1 VKKHQQRSTETQE
14 RILNA
19 AEITFARSGYDATS
33 VSAIC
38 RAADVSKGAFYH
50 HFDSKQAVFLQLL
63 NRWLASMDA
72 AMSLMGESSADVP
85 ERIMAMSGIVNHLLQ
100 ISDKDLLLY
109 LEFLNRA
116 ARDQALWGELIK
128 PYQRYRDAFGGLIQQ
143 GIREGSLPGVD
154 PAAGSALIIGL
165 AIGLL
170 IQGFLDPQGADWVSV
185 SREGI
190 SILLEG
196 LKE

>member
-1 VKKHQQRSTETQE
+1 
-14 RILNA
+14 
-19 AEITFARSGYDATS
+19 

-128 PYQRYRDAFGGLIQQ
+128 PYHHYRAAFAELIKQ
-143 GIREGSLPGVD
+143 GNREGSLPGID

-170 IQGFLDPQGADWVSV
+170 IQGFLDPQGADWASV